1 MSIISPQLIDQ
12 FLPTYDLAKHHRID
26 IQAPVEWVYTAVQ
39 HMDLGHSPIVRWLL
53 LLRGLPSL
61 ILSPD
66 RPKENRNPLTLAG
79 LQKSG
84 FILLGERPGRELL
97 LGIVGRF
104 WTPAGGI
111 LRIDAAEFQ
120 DFERSGYAK
129 VAWSFS
135 LSPRNDDI
143 TRLSTETRIQ
153 CLDAASRRRFRLYW
167 LLVGP
172 FSGLIL
178 SESLRARK
186 RQAERPASI
195 ER

>member
-12 FLPTYDLAKHHRID
+12 FLPTYDLAKHHRIA

-84 FILLGERPGRELL
+84 FILLG
-97 LGIVGRF
+97 VAGRF

-186 RQAERPASI
+186 RQAERPASV